1 MTERVPIS
9 QRAVHAYAA
18 AGSHDVTLTV
28 SNACGESIA
37 MHTVTVHPAAQRYFV
52 YLPLA
57 FKSVSKGQ
65 ELYQPN

>member
-1 MTERVPIS
+1 MRVPIS
-9 QRAVHAYAA
+9 PRVVHAYAA

-57 FKSVSKGQ
+57 KSVSKGQ